1 MEEEEEEEEEEES
14 WMRGRQHTKAPL
26 AAPSVYLLVYCAH
39 PTHYVND
46 VICEGW
52 PNHRG
57 LRPLL
62 FSNSSVGSFTSHNNQ
77 LSVSAARRDTRFF
90 VLIRED

>member
-1 MEEEEEEEEEEES
+1 
-14 WMRGRQHTKAPL
+14 MRGRQHTKAPL
-26 AAPSVYLLVYCAH
+26 AAPSVHLLVFCTH